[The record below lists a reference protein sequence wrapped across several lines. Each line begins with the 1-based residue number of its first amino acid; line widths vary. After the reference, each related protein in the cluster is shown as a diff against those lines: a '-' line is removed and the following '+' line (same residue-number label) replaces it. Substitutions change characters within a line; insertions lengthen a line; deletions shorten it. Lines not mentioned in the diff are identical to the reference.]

1 VQVGG
6 RLLPA
11 CTGMREGGES
21 GGRVSVLQLAV
32 VAKERRKQRLRRRR
46 LRRRRWRRRRS
57 RRRRLGLV
65 TIQKRNQRL

>member
-6 RLLPA
+6 RLRPA

-21 GGRVSVLQLAV
+21 GGHVSVLQLPV
-32 VAKERRKQRLRRRR
+32 VAEEKRQQRLRRRR
-46 LRRRRWRRRRS
+46 LRRRRWRRRR
-57 RRRRLGLV
+57 LGLV